1 MSIRTINSPDVE
13 IKEKDFSQI
22 GATLQGDTFV
32 INGFFAKGPDL
43 EPTELTSI
51 SELNTIFGKPTNEA
65 ERYAYETASQ
75 ALENGTS
82 VIACKIPYENDMA
95 SAYKVVSLN
104 IGDATTVATGAL
116 EYALGVEG
124 VLPIAIDDGVI
135 TETQYDQILAGEEFN
150 AVFTDGATTKFADDD
165 FVIVG
170 DSKDVMELDDKSG
183 VFVTIT
189 DFVEGLA
196 VQDYLEAD
204 PTLNGITF
212 EGTSFNFGN
221 DETIKPVSGV
231 LSKTSISEDLMLQ
244 FPTINVDTN
253 GLVKADKRDYVTV
266 IVGKTYVDSDNE
278 GKIGVVI
285 LEAFAGSLDKD
296 SLNQVTGESDY
307 IVNNVNAGSSYVKMI
322 RNTNSGFAVT
332 APSSVQVYQKAVAVT
347 VVPTVSF
354 ISDAINAGASSE
366 IEKDI
371 ILSTITS
378 SLDTI
383 FAKLANFN
391 EYIFTYIVDAGLST
405 IAMHAD
411 ATINTPGAHG
421 YTPATNYIEITS
433 TTTVESWKTIVSA
446 MVTFCERTY
455 KFAIALI
462 DVPRDLAISGDLK
475 ILRKT
480 NPDASFSTAI
490 GSKLKYLGGVN
501 STYGMV
507 YSCWTKRIDG
517 STGTSYWCPQT
528 ADAVAAHA
536 YTHQIADI
544 FDAPAGLQ
552 RGVMQGVIDIAFNP
566 SEKEASKLYIKAFN
580 YAKRRPNGSYTVEG
594 QKMWTTTESALNR
607 ANVRYMFIV
616 LERYAYDSSQKFVYQ
631 PNNQFTRTQFK
642 DVLEAPLKRLKNVE
656 GVYDFAVVCDSTN
669 NTNEVIAQNEM
680 RAFVG
685 ISPTRT
691 AEYIVITFAAVPLG
705 ADIEEYVKYS

>member
-13 IKEKDFSQI
+13 IKEKDFTPI
-22 GATLQGDTFV
+22 GATIQGDTFV

-43 EPTELTSI
+43 EPTEITSI

-65 ERYAYETASQ
+65 ERYAYEAAAQ
-75 ALENGTS
+75 ALSNGTS
-82 VIACKIPYENDMA
+82 AIICKIPYENDMA
-95 SAYKVVSLN
+95 GAYKVVSLN
-104 IGDATTVATGAL
+104 IGDAVAVSSGAL

-124 VLPIAIDDGVI
+124 VLPIAIDDGII

-150 AVFTDGATTKFADDD
+150 TVFTDGATTKFADDD
-165 FVIVG
+165 FIIVG

-183 VFVTIT
+183 IFVTIT

-196 VQDYLEAD
+196 VQDYLDSD

-212 EGTSFNFGN
+212 NGTSFNFS
-221 DETIKPVSGV
+221 DDDMIKSVSGA
-231 LSKTSISEDLMLQ
+231 LSKSSISEDIMLQ
-244 FPTINVDTN
+244 FPSIGVDGSGN
-253 GLVKADKRDYVTV
+253 VKADKRDYISVV
-266 IVGKTYVDSDNE
+266 VGKTYVDSDNE
-278 GKIGVVI
+278 GKVGTVI
-285 LEAFAGSLDKD
+285 LESFTGSLDKD
-296 SLNQVTGESDY
+296 SISQVTGTSDY
-307 IVNNVNAGSSYVKMI
+307 IVNNVNAASSYIKMI
-322 RNTNSGFAVT
+322 RNTNTAFTVA
-332 APSSVQVYQKAVAVT
+332 APSATQVYKKEDAVT
-347 VVPTVSF
+347 VAPTISF
-354 ISDAINAGASSE
+354 IADSANNGASSE

-371 ILSTITS
+371 LLSTITS
-378 SLDTI
+378 GLDTL

-391 EYIFTYIVDAGLST
+391 EYVFTYVVDAGLST

-411 ATINTPGAHG
+411 SAIVTPGTHG
-421 YTPATNYIEITS
+421 YNPATDYIEITGTGS
-433 TTTVESWKTIVSA
+433 VESWKSIVSA
-446 MVTFCERTY
+446 YAEFCERTY
-455 KFAIALI
+455 KFAMALV

-480 NPDASFSTAI
+480 NTSATFSTAI
-490 GSKLKYLGGVN
+490 ASKLKYLGGVN
-501 STYGMV
+501 STYAMV
-507 YSCWTKRIDG
+507 YSCWTKRID
-517 STGTSYWCPQT
+517 SVSGTSYWCPET
-528 ADAVAAHA
+528 VDAVAAHA
-536 YTHQIADI
+536 YTHQTADI

-566 SEKEASKLYIKAFN
+566 SEKEASKLYTKSFN
-580 YAKRRPNGSYTVEG
+580 YAKRRPNGSYTIEG
-594 QKMWTTTESALNR
+594 QKMWTSTQSALDR

-642 DVLEAPLKRLKNVE
+642 DILEAPLKRLKNVE
-656 GVYDFAVVCDSTN
+656 GVYDYAVVCDSTN

-691 AEYIVITFAAVPLG
+691 AEYIIITFAAVPLG